1 MVSLAAIAE
10 LSKADV
16 TTAVAVVTELF
27 QRYKEFI
34 TPLREAIIVNL
45 KAAMSE
51 VPAASLTAKF
61 PISISS
67 IS

>member
-34 TPLREAIIVNL
+34 TPLR
-45 KAAMSE
+45 AATSTLFGTFLAHYQALRHATRD
-51 VPAASLTAKF
+51 V
-61 PISISS
+61 
-67 IS
+67 